1 MIDMRVDDLVESG
14 CKRIYN
20 GQNEF
25 SLDLAANAANQCGI
39 GNYSKIGISSYVSEI
54 RENL

>member
-1 MIDMRVDDLVESG
+1 MIDMQVDDLVESG

-25 SLDLAANAANQCGI
+25 FLDLAANQSGI
-39 GNYSKIGISSYVSEI
+39 GNYSKIGISSYVSEFP
-54 RENL
+54 ENL